1 MFISILHDNTYK
13 HKTILSLYNS
23 FIEENN
29 YFAIIDN
36 FIMSESSYPHDRTR
50 ASEHP
55 QLLQGLTNAIADYN
69 IVEGGSFQIVHQVA
83 RLRELVYRTSPKSIM
98 EIGFNAGHS
107 ALLFLAITPPETKVV
122 SFDLGEYAYVFAAKR
137 YIDSVFPGRHTLV
150 TGDSTTTVPKYE
162 EQVAHRMKNPLTA
175 PPLSFD
181 FIFID
186 GGHQEDIP
194 MKDILNSQ
202 RLAAGPHTI
211 VAIDD
216 ICRNQERQK
225 HYTVEPSKAW
235 NQMISAGVVEEIG
248 FDDYCEMLN
257 RDVIDHGCQT
267 RGMAWGRYCFVSDDA
282 PTGSGSGS
290 GVGVGVG
297 FANGDTTSTQKT
309 AAASF
314 KRLRYNYYQ
323 NSSKYMDRNQMLQEI
338 HNQYHYHKEHEKL
351 VAIADM
357 YLDYFPTY
365 NKRDTN
371 YVRFYRA
378 SSNFTLNPQQ
388 AIKQYEEIVD
398 TPSPSPSNA
407 PNGVNDSESEL
418 PDFIKESSVANL
430 GMLYAPDPCP
440 EIPKIIHLLYFG
452 ETEFYNFHHRCIHSM
467 IQYMPEYEI
476 RIYNTREPP
485 AENQYWQDI
494 KSHPRVRIHTMNA
507 PQFYDGFELKHF
519 QYKADVARLELLY
532 EHGGVYLDIDMIIVR
547 PFHEIFASGHSFY
560 ISEEREGSNGRG
572 SGALINAFLAAKPKN
587 EFIKLWL
594 NEFKSGLRLGI
605 WAHHIRDSN
614 KQLLDNHPHYKHK
627 YRIRVLDW
635 KMFMPL
641 HWQDTEAFIRSETVP
656 YEFPPESY
664 GTHLWETILGDIMRK
679 NDFLQKQ
686 KMELDI
692 YKPTVVPS
700 QNGATDDA
708 DDDNDADDDDDD
720 LTIYPEYYHPLRN
733 DQFYDKYIVKGKHG
747 GYFIDIGA
755 GDGETNSSTYFF
767 EKYREWRGLAVEP
780 AKHYET
786 ALRAMR
792 IKPVCSA
799 VSNVTSSI
807 SNGSGRGAIFY
818 ESLDT
823 PRSGLKSALE
833 NNKDGQEWARV
844 GFKSYKVD
852 TITLYDLCCQYSSPE
867 YIDYCSLDC
876 EGSEYEILSTFF
888 EENQSFCQV
897 PPQSPSSVELTITN
911 KVFTVGFF
919 SIRVSS
925 DKVYRRICD
934 IMKNN
939 KYIETINP
947 YFSVMTGPT
956 TTTTVM
962 DEMKYFKLQDSSVS
976 PPSSERSL
984 SSISSSA
991 NFTPQAIHTPPSS
1004 PEIGSAESCVG
1015 TETRVLPSA
1024 TFLSKPPF
1032 AQEVVVICLHERPER
1047 TNYVSQHLT
1056 SHGIPHSV
1064 LLNHLHTEDTK
1075 VGCFR
1080 SHINAIRYAQDK
1092 NLSSVLILEDDI
1104 LIREN
1109 IRELATISL
1118 PCRGD
1123 WDILYLGGI
1132 LTKYDGIDET
1142 HKWVKGTIWCNHA
1155 YIVKQHMYAPILH
1168 LVDTFPDLPDLE
1180 RRNIDYMY
1188 TEYIQPKYQCWLA
1201 NDQYIIQK
1209 EGYSEVDGRV
1219 KWKAGFDWATFAMK
1233 VV

>member
-1 MFISILHDNTYK
+1 MSKPFHDD
-13 HKTILSLYNS
+13 H
-23 FIEENN
+23 
-29 YFAIIDN
+29 A
-36 FIMSESSYPHDRTR
+36 R
-50 ASEHP
+50 
-55 QLLQGLTNAIADYN
+55 LLEGLTQAISEYH
-69 IVEGGSFQIVHQVA
+69 IVEGGSFQITHQVA
-83 RLRELVYRTSPKSIM
+83 RLRELVDKTSPKSIM
-98 EIGFNAGHS
+98 EIGFNGGHS
-107 ALLFLAITPPETKVV
+107 ALLFLAITPPTTKVV

-162 EQVAHRMKNPLTA
+162 DQVAHRMKNPLTA
-175 PPLSFD
+175 PPLRFD

-186 GGHQEDIP
+186 GGHQNDIP

-202 RLAAGPHTI
+202 RLAAGSHTI

-216 ICRNQERQK
+216 ICRNQERQQ
-225 HYTVEPSKAW
+225 HYTIEPSKAW
-235 NQMISAGVVEEIG
+235 NQMVSAGVVEEIG

-257 RDVIDHGCQT
+257 PDEVDQGCRT
-267 RGMAWGRYCFVSDDA
+267 RGMAWGRYCLVSDDDD
-282 PTGSGSGS
+282 
-290 GVGVGVG
+290 
-297 FANGDTTSTQKT
+297 NQDITSSKT
-309 AAASF
+309 DSISTRRSDVSATSF

-338 HNQYHYHKEHEKL
+338 HNQHHYYKEHEKL

-378 SSNFTLNPQQ
+378 SSNFTLNPPE
-388 AIKQYEEIVD
+388 AIKQFEEIVD

-418 PDFIKESSVANL
+418 PDFIKEASVANL
-430 GMLYAPDPCP
+430 GMLYPADRCA

-467 IQYMPEYEI
+467 IQYMPDYEI
-476 RIYNTREPP
+476 RIYNTKEPS

-494 KSHPRVRIHTMNA
+494 KSHPRVRIHKMDA

-532 EHGGVYLDIDMIIVR
+532 DHGGVYLDIDMIIVR

-560 ISEEREGSNGRG
+560 ISEEREGANGRG

-614 KQLLDNHPHYKHK
+614 KQLIEKHPHYMHK

-641 HWQDTEAFIRSETVP
+641 HWQDTEAFIHSETVP

-664 GTHLWETILGDIMRK
+664 GTHLWETILGDVMRK
-679 NDFLQKQ
+679 NEFLQKQ
-686 KMELDI
+686 KMELEI
-692 YKPTVVPS
+692 YKPKVAP
-700 QNGATDDA
+700 TDHGDHSDHSDH
-708 DDDNDADDDDDD
+708 DDEDE

-755 GDGETNSSTYFF
+755 GNGETNSGSYFF
-767 EKYREWRGLAVEP
+767 EKYREWHGLAVEP
-780 AKHYET
+780 AKHYEST
-786 ALRAMR
+786 LRATR
-792 IKPVCSA
+792 AKPVCAA

-818 ESLDT
+818 ESLNPT
-823 PRSGLKSALE
+823 HSGLKSALE
-833 NNKDGQEWARV
+833 NNKDGQEWTRT

-867 YIDYCSLDC
+867 CIDYCSVDC

-888 EENQSFCQV
+888 EENQTFSQV
-897 PPQSPSSVELTITN
+897 PPLLPSCIAERSNDEMSCVEMTITN
-911 KVFTVGFF
+911 KIFTIGFF
-919 SIRVSS
+919 SVRVSS
-925 DKVYRRICD
+925 EKVYRRICD
-934 IMKNN
+934 LMKQN
-939 KYIETINP
+939 KYVETINP
-947 YFSVMTGPT
+947 YLSVIDPNA
-956 TTTTVM
+956 TVAG
-962 DEMKYFKLQDSSVS
+962 DMKYFKLQDSSIS
-976 PPSSERSL
+976 PSSSQRSL
-984 SSISSSA
+984 SSVSSSA
-991 NFTPQAIHTPPSS
+991 NFTPQTIHTPPSS
-1004 PEIGSAESCVG
+1004 PEMGSSDV
-1015 TETRVLPSA
+1015 PSA
-1024 TFLSKPPF
+1024 AFLNKPPF

-1056 SHGIPHSV
+1056 SHGIQHSV
-1064 LLNHLHTEDTK
+1064 LLNHLHTDNTK

-1080 SHINAIRYAQDK
+1080 SHINAIRYAQEK
-1092 NLSSVLILEDDI
+1092 NLSSVLILEDDV

-1109 IRELATISL
+1109 IHELASIPF
-1118 PCRGD
+1118 PCHGG

-1132 LTKYDGIDET
+1132 LTKYDGIDES

-1155 YIVKQHMYAPILH
+1155 YLVKQHMYAPILD

-1201 NDQYIIQK
+1201 NEQYIIQK
-1209 EGYSEVDGRV
+1209 EGYSEVDGRM
-1219 KWKAGFDWATFAMK
+1219 KWKAGFDWATFSMK